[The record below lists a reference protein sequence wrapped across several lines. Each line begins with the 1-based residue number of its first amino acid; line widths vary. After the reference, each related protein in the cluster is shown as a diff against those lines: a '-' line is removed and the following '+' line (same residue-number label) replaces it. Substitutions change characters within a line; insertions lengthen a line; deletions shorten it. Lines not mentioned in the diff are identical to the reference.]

1 MNFHRFVFMRRY
13 IYLPF
18 NQTSSVNSGEMMLF
32 ANVVVGLAQLV
43 IAIIFAVVALY
54 IGFAVLS
61 KITKGIDEEKE
72 LAKGNVAVGILV
84 ASVFVAIA
92 LVVQSGVSGLSVGI
106 NKAVSIGI
114 LSIDGL
120 LAIVFAFVQLILG
133 IVLAVGAIYLA
144 LYILDKLTKDVEEFE
159 ELKKGN
165 VAVAIEIAGV
175 IIAVAVI
182 IQSGVIGI
190 TAAII

>member
-1 MNFHRFVFMRRY
+1 
-13 IYLPF
+13 
-18 NQTSSVNSGEMMLF
+18 MLF
-32 ANVVVGLAQLV
+32 ANAVVGLVQLV
-43 IAIIFAVVALY
+43 IAILFAVVALY
-54 IGFAVLS
+54 IGFAVLG

-72 LAKGNVAVGILV
+72 LVKGNAAVGIIV

-106 NKAVSIGI
+106 NKALSVGI
-114 LSIDGL
+114 FSADGI
-120 LAIVFAFVQLILG
+120 LAIVVAFVQLLLG
-133 IVLAVGAIYLA
+133 IVLAVAAIYLA
-144 LYILDKLTKDVEEFE
+144 LNILDRLTGGIEEFE

-165 VAVAIEIAGV
+165 VAVALEMAGV

-190 TAAII
+190 TASII

>member
-1 MNFHRFVFMRRY
+1 
-13 IYLPF
+13 
-18 NQTSSVNSGEMMLF
+18 MLLEN
-32 ANVVVGLAQLV
+32 AVVGIVQLV
-43 IAIIFAVVALY
+43 IAIIFAVIALY
-54 IGFAVLS
+54 IGFSVLG
-61 KITKGIDEEKE
+61 KITKGLNEEKE

-106 NKAVSIGI
+106 NKALAVGI
-114 LSIDGL
+114 LSVDGMTVVG
-120 LAIVFAFVQLILG
+120 LAIIQLILG

-144 LYILDKLTKDVEEFE
+144 LNILDKLTKGVEEFE

-165 VAVAIEIAGV
+165 VAVALEMAGV

>member
-1 MNFHRFVFMRRY
+1 
-13 IYLPF
+13 
-18 NQTSSVNSGEMMLF
+18 MLLEN
-32 ANVVVGLAQLV
+32 AVVGLVQLV

-54 IGFAVLS
+54 IGFSVLG

-84 ASVFVAIA
+84 AAVFVAIA

-106 NKAVSIGI
+106 NKALAVGI
-114 LSIDGL
+114 LSVDGMTVVGV
-120 LAIVFAFVQLILG
+120 AIIQLILG

-144 LYILDKLTKDVEEFE
+144 LNILDKLTKGVEEFE

-165 VAVAIEIAGV
+165 VAVALEMAGV

>member
-1 MNFHRFVFMRRY
+1 
-13 IYLPF
+13 
-18 NQTSSVNSGEMMLF
+18 MLF
-32 ANVVVGLAQLV
+32 ANAVVGLIQLV
-43 IAIIFAVVALY
+43 ISIIFAVVALY
-54 IGFAVLS
+54 IGFAVLG
-61 KITKGIDEEKE
+61 KITRGIDEEKE

-106 NKAVSIGI
+106 NKALNTGI
-114 LSIDGL
+114 LSIDGML
-120 LAIVFAFVQLILG
+120 MVGIALIQLVLG
-133 IVLAVGAIYLA
+133 FVLAVGAIYLA
-144 LYILDKLTKDVEEFE
+144 LYILDKLTKGVEEFE
-159 ELKKGN
+159 ELRKGN
-165 VAVAIEIAGV
+165 VAVAVEMAGV